1 MKANALSSVLF
12 LCIASFILGYSA
24 LGHAQSNDV
33 AHPTPAAPGLNKAN
47 IDNFGGPEFY
57 YFYAG
62 PGPIDVRIG
71 FHEMGLFGN
80 PLRQTL
86 TVELAD
92 EKSKVFSQQLVT
104 SQGNLASATLHTTL
118 AGHQKV
124 LLGVSAQK
132 GTIRMGGYYEFEITG
147 AVSLDG
153 KGGSSANVKPEDTRL
168 VKGQTVLING
178 QTSLTSGQ
186 TSLTSGTTSLTSGSP
201 TSLTSGTQVTLVTP
215 GQALTVVETPR
226 ELRLRLAADV
236 LFDFGKADI
245 LPVAA
250 ATLRQAAAKIKNA
263 KPRGAI
269 LVAGYTDSKGTPA
282 LNQQLSQRRAEA
294 VETWLIQNASMSVSS
309 MTPKGYG
316 AAQPVAPNQK
326 ADGQDNPAGRQLNRR
341 VEIVISK

>member
-1 MKANALSSVLF
+1 MKRNALSLVLW
-12 LCIASFILGYSA
+12 LGTVSYILGHSA
-24 LGHAQSNDV
+24 LVCAQSHDV

-62 PGPIDVRIG
+62 PGPVDVRIG
-71 FHEMGLFGN
+71 FHEMGVFGN

-118 AGHQKV
+118 LGHQKI

-132 GTIRMGGYYEFEITG
+132 GAIRMGGYYEFEITG
-147 AVSLDG
+147 AASLDG
-153 KGGSSANVKPEDTRL
+153 KSGSSASVKPEDTRL
-168 VKGQTVLING
+168 VKGQTSLTNGQTTLTNG
-178 QTSLTSGQ
+178 QTSLTSGA
-186 TSLTSGTTSLTSGSP
+186 TSLTSGAP
-201 TSLTSGTQVTLVTP
+201 VTLVKP
-215 GQALTVVETPR
+215 GQALIVKETPR
-226 ELRLRLAADV
+226 ELRIRLAADV
-236 LFDFGKADI
+236 LFDFGKAEI
-245 LPVAA
+245 LPAAA
-250 ATLRQAAAKIKNA
+250 ATLRQAAEKIKNA

-269 LVAGYTDSKGTPA
+269 LVDGYTDSKGTPA

-294 VETWLIQNASMSVSS
+294 VDAWLVANSGLAASTL
-309 MTPKGYG
+309 TPRGYG
-316 AAQPVAPNQK
+316 AAHPVAPNQQSN
-326 ADGQDNPAGRQLNRR
+326 GQDNPAGRQLNRR